1 MRMPSRRPRT
11 LKASFYLSQRR
22 MEVFLMEAS
31 KASDQLAEILKLRKM
46 PSRMQVKS
54 REER

>member
-22 MEVFLMEAS
+22 MEAFLMEAS
-31 KASDQLAEILKLRKM
+31 RASDRLAEILKLRKM
-46 PSRMQVKS
+46 PSRIQVKS
-54 REER
+54 LEER

>member
-1 MRMPSRRPRT
+1 MRMPLRRPRT

-31 KASDQLAEILKLRKM
+31 RASDRLAEILKLRKM
-46 PSRMQVKS
+46 PSRIQVKS

>member
-31 KASDQLAEILKLRKM
+31 RASDQLAEILKLRKM